1 MRRKMIVMKRM
12 LALLLI
18 AALLCGLLATMAFA
32 SGDDVLSPESGNT
45 NVSQKETSP
54 QTGEAVSIGLV
65 LAAAVLLCGAAVVTL
80 KKAAA
85 C

>member
-1 MRRKMIVMKRM
+1 MKRM

-18 AALLCGLLATMAFA
+18 AVLLCGLLATLAFA

-45 NVSQKETSP
+45 DVSQNETSP

-65 LAAAVLLCGAAVVTL
+65 LAAAVLLCGAAAVTL

>member
-1 MRRKMIVMKRM
+1 MIAMKRM

-18 AALLCGLLATMAFA
+18 AVLFCSLLATMAFA

-45 NVSQKETSP
+45 DVSQNETSP

-65 LAAAVLLCGAAVVTL
+65 LAAAVLLCGAAAVTL

>member
-1 MRRKMIVMKRM
+1 MKRM

-18 AALLCGLLATMAFA
+18 AVLLCGLLATMAFA
-32 SGDDVLSPESGNT
+32 SGADVLSPESGNT
-45 NVSQKETSP
+45 DVSQNETSP

-65 LAAAVLLCGAAVVTL
+65 FAAAVLLCGAAAVTL